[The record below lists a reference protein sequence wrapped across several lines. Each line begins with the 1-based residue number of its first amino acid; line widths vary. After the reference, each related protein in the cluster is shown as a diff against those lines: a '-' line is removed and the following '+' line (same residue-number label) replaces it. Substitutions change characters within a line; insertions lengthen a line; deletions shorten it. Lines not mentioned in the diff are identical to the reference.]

1 MQRCLKNTIVGIGSL
16 ALISIFAC
24 KKTHT
29 TIPAKPVLTPLQTL
43 INTDTTLSL
52 YHLMILQANDEALMN
67 DVTATLFFPRN
78 AVLEQAGYSD
88 IIIDSMSSTLAD
100 RIVRYNYL
108 PAAVMTDS
116 AGYTPNPTLLGVPLY
131 IAKTAGGQLLLNAS
145 VTVSGQPTQV
155 GKAAVYYLDA
165 LVPAAA
171 DSLPEIVQSDS
182 TLTFFSEVLN
192 RTNLYDSLLLT
203 GSYTLLAPNN
213 TAFINAGYDSIGAI
227 DSANIGTLVTLAMN
241 QVVSGAYFSNDFPSS
256 VTAISGVPITVSTLN
271 GSLQFTAAGNA
282 VPVNW
287 LNGDQIAG
295 PTLILQ
301 RTDGIIKG
309 FTPGPGVGAPR

>member
-1 MQRCLKNTIVGIGSL
+1 MQRCLKNTIVGIASL
-16 ALISIFAC
+16 VLISIFAC

-29 TIPAKPVLTPLQTL
+29 TTKVELTPLQTL

-67 DVTATLFFPRN
+67 DAAATLFFPRN
-78 AVLEQAGYSD
+78 AVLEQAGYTD

-108 PAAVMTDS
+108 PAAITTDS
-116 AGYTPNPTLLGVPLY
+116 IGYTPNPTLLGVPLY
-131 IAKTAGGQLLLNAS
+131 IAKAASGQLLLNAS
-145 VTVSGQPTQV
+145 VTVSDQPTQV

-192 RTNLYDSLLLT
+192 RTNLYDSLLQT
-203 GSYTLLAPNN
+203 GSFTMLAPNN
-213 TAFINAGYDSIGAI
+213 QAFINAGYDSIGAI
-227 DSANIGTLVTLAMN
+227 DSANINSLINLAMN
-241 QVVSGAYFSNDFPSS
+241 QVIKGAYFTNNFPVSLTTLFG
-256 VTAISGVPITVSTLN
+256 VTVNVSTGN
-271 GSLQFTAAGNA
+271 GYLQFETINTST
-282 VPVNW
+282 PVNW
-287 LNGDQIAG
+287 ISGNQIAG
-295 PTLILQ
+295 PTLVLQ
-301 RTDGIIKG
+301 HTDGILMSPPPPVG
-309 FTPGPGVGAPR
+309 TPR

>member
-1 MQRCLKNTIVGIGSL
+1 MQRCLKNTIAGIGGL
-16 ALISIFAC
+16 VLISIFAC

-29 TIPAKPVLTPLQTL
+29 TPTKVELTPLQIL

-52 YHLMILQANDEALMN
+52 YHLMIIQANDEALMT
-67 DVTATLFFPRN
+67 DTTATLFFPRN
-78 AVLEQAGYSD
+78 AVLEQAGYND

-100 RIVRYNYL
+100 RIVRYNYV
-108 PAAVMTDS
+108 PGAVNTDS
-116 AGYTPNPTLLGVPLY
+116 TDYTANPTLLGVPLY

-155 GKAAVYYLDA
+155 GKATVYYQDS

-171 DSLPEIVQSDS
+171 DSLSEIVQSDS

-213 TAFINAGYDSIGAI
+213 QAFINAGYDSIGAI
-227 DSANIGTLVTLAMN
+227 DSANINSLINLAMD
-241 QVVSGAYFSNDFPSS
+241 QVVKGAYFTNNFPAT
-256 VTAISGVPITVSTLN
+256 VTTLFGTTLHVSTVN
-271 GSLQFTAAGNA
+271 GYLQFQANGGSA
-282 VPVNW
+282 PVNW
-287 LNGDQIAG
+287 LSGNQIAG
-295 PTLILQ
+295 PTLLLQ
-301 RTDGIIKG
+301 HTDGIIMS
-309 FTPGPGVGAPR
+309 PAAPIGSPR

>member
-1 MQRCLKNTIVGIGSL
+1 MQRCLKNTIVGIASL
-16 ALISIFAC
+16 VLISIFAC

-29 TIPAKPVLTPLQTL
+29 TTKVELTPLQTL

-67 DVTATLFFPRN
+67 DASATLFFPRN
-78 AVLEQAGYSD
+78 VVLEQAGYTD

-108 PAAVMTDS
+108 PAAVTTDS
-116 AGYTPNPTLLGVPLY
+116 TGYTPNPTLLGVPLY
-131 IAKTAGGQLLLNAS
+131 IAKAAGGQLLLNAS
-145 VTVSGQPTQV
+145 VTVSDQPTQV

-192 RTNLYDSLLLT
+192 RTNLYDSLLQT
-203 GSYTLLAPNN
+203 GSFTMLAPNN
-213 TAFINAGYDSIGAI
+213 QAFINAGYDSIGAI
-227 DSANIGTLVTLAMN
+227 DSANINSLINLAMN
-241 QVVSGAYFSNDFPSS
+241 QVIKGAYFTNNFPASLTTLFG
-256 VTAISGVPITVSTLN
+256 VTVNVSTGN
-271 GSLQFTAAGNA
+271 GYLQFETINTSA
-282 VPVNW
+282 PVNW
-287 LNGDQIAG
+287 LSGNQIAG
-295 PTLILQ
+295 PTLVLQ
-301 RTDGIIKG
+301 HTDGILMSPPPPVG
-309 FTPGPGVGAPR
+309 TPR

>member
-1 MQRCLKNTIVGIGSL
+1 MQRCLKNTIVGIASL
-16 ALISIFAC
+16 VLVSIFAC

-29 TIPAKPVLTPLQTL
+29 TTKVELTPLQTL

-67 DVTATLFFPRN
+67 DATATLFFPRN
-78 AVLEQAGYSD
+78 AVLEQAGYTD

-108 PAAVMTDS
+108 PAAVNTDS
-116 AGYTPNPTLLGVPLY
+116 TGYTPNPTLLGVPLY
-131 IAKTAGGQLLLNAS
+131 IAKAASGQLLLNAS
-145 VTVSGQPTQV
+145 VTVSDQPTQV

-192 RTNLYDSLLLT
+192 RTNLYDSLLQT
-203 GSYTLLAPNN
+203 GSFTMLAPNN
-213 TAFINAGYDSIGAI
+213 QAFINAGYDSIGAI
-227 DSANIGTLVTLAMN
+227 DSANINSLINLAMN
-241 QVVSGAYFSNDFPSS
+241 QVIKGAYFTNNFPASLTTLFG
-256 VTAISGVPITVSTLN
+256 VTVNVSTGN
-271 GSLQFTAAGNA
+271 GYLQFETINTST
-282 VPVNW
+282 PVNW
-287 LNGDQIAG
+287 LSGNQIAG
-295 PTLILQ
+295 PTLVLQ
-301 RTDGIIKG
+301 HTDGILMSPPPPVG
-309 FTPGPGVGAPR
+309 TPR

>member
-1 MQRCLKNTIVGIGSL
+1 MPRCLKNTIVGILSL
-16 ALISIFAC
+16 VLIGIFAC
-24 KKTHT
+24 KKTAHT
-29 TIPAKPVLTPLQTL
+29 TTKVELTPLQTL

-78 AVLEQAGYSD
+78 SVLEQAGYTD
-88 IIIDSMSSTLAD
+88 VLIDSMSSTLAD

-108 PAAVMTDS
+108 PAAVNTDS

-131 IAKTAGGQLLLNAS
+131 IAKASTGQLLLNGS
-145 VTVSGQPTQV
+145 VTVSSQPVQV
-155 GKAAVYYLDA
+155 GKAAVYYLDS

-213 TAFINAGYDSIGAI
+213 QAFINAGYDSIGAI
-227 DSANIGTLVTLAMN
+227 DSAGIDTLLTLAMS
-241 QVVSGAYFSNDFPSS
+241 QVIKGAYFTNTFPAT
-256 VTAISGVPITVSTLN
+256 VTNLLGVTITVNTVN
-271 GSLQFTAAGNA
+271 GYLQFTASGNA
-282 VPVNW
+282 APVNW
-287 LNGDQIAG
+287 LNGNQIAG
-295 PTLILQ
+295 PTLVLH
-301 RTDGIIKG
+301 RTDGIIRSLSPPIG
-309 FTPGPGVGAPR
+309 SPR

>member
-1 MQRCLKNTIVGIGSL
+1 MQRCLKNTIVGIVSL
-16 ALISIFAC
+16 VLISIFAC
-24 KKTHT
+24 KKTHPT
-29 TIPAKPVLTPLQTL
+29 TTKVELTPLQTL

-78 AVLEQAGYSD
+78 AVLEQAGYTD

-108 PAAVMTDS
+108 PAPITTDS
-116 AGYTPNPTLLGVPLY
+116 TGYTPNPTLLGVPLY
-131 IAKTAGGQLLLNAS
+131 IGKTASGQLLLNAS
-145 VTVSGQPTQV
+145 VTVSGQPSQV
-155 GKAAVYYLDA
+155 GKAEVYYLDA

-171 DSLPEIVQSDS
+171 DSLSEIVQSDS

-227 DSANIGTLVTLAMN
+227 DSVGIDTILNLALN
-241 QVVSGAYFSNDFPSS
+241 QVIRGAYFTNDFPSS
-256 VTAISGVPITVSTLN
+256 VTNLANVTINISTVN
-271 GSLQFTAAGNA
+271 GYLQFTASGNP

-287 LNGDQIAG
+287 LSGNQIAG
-295 PTLILQ
+295 PTLVLHH
-301 RTDGIIKG
+301 TDGIIQPH
-309 FTPGPGVGAPR
+309 TPNPVVGPPR

>member
-1 MQRCLKNTIVGIGSL
+1 MPRCLKNTIVGILSF
-16 ALISIFAC
+16 ALLSIFAC
-24 KKTHT
+24 KKTHPT
-29 TIPAKPVLTPLQTL
+29 TKVELTPLQTL

-52 YHLMILQANDEALMN
+52 YHLMILQANDEALLN

-78 AVLEQAGYSD
+78 TVLEQAGYSD
-88 IIIDSMSSTLAD
+88 VLIDSMSSTLAD

-108 PAAVMTDS
+108 PAAINTDS

-131 IAKTAGGQLLLNAS
+131 IAKAMTGQLLLNGS

-155 GKAAVYYLDA
+155 GKAAVYFLGS
-165 LVPAAA
+165 LIPAAA
-171 DSLPEIVQSDS
+171 DSLSEIVQSDS

-213 TAFINAGYDSIGAI
+213 QAFINAGYDSIGAI
-227 DSANIGTLVTLAMN
+227 DSTDIATLLTLALG
-241 QVVSGAYFSNDFPSS
+241 QVIEGAYFSNNFPAT
-256 VTAISGVPITVSTLN
+256 VTNKDGVAITVNTGN
-271 GSLQFTAAGNA
+271 GYLRFTASGNP

-287 LNGDQIAG
+287 LSGNQIAG
-295 PTLILQ
+295 PTLVLH
-301 RTDGIIKG
+301 RTDGIIKSL
-309 FTPGPGVGAPR
+309 TPPVGAPR

>member
-1 MQRCLKNTIVGIGSL
+1 MQRCLKNTIVGIASL
-16 ALISIFAC
+16 VLISIFAC

-29 TIPAKPVLTPLQTL
+29 TTKVELTPLQTL

-67 DVTATLFFPRN
+67 DAAATLFFPRN
-78 AVLEQAGYSD
+78 AVLEQAGYTD

-108 PAAVMTDS
+108 PAAITTDS
-116 AGYTPNPTLLGVPLY
+116 IGYTPNPTLLGVPLY
-131 IAKTAGGQLLLNAS
+131 IAKAASGQLLLNAS
-145 VTVSGQPTQV
+145 VTVSDQPTQV

-192 RTNLYDSLLLT
+192 RTNLYDSLLQT
-203 GSYTLLAPNN
+203 GSFTMLAPNN
-213 TAFINAGYDSIGAI
+213 QAFINAGYDSIGAI
-227 DSANIGTLVTLAMN
+227 DSANINSLINLAMN
-241 QVVSGAYFSNDFPSS
+241 QVIKGAYFTNNFPASLTTLFG
-256 VTAISGVPITVSTLN
+256 VTVNVSTGN
-271 GSLQFTAAGNA
+271 GYLQFETINTST
-282 VPVNW
+282 PVNW
-287 LNGDQIAG
+287 LSGNQIAG
-295 PTLILQ
+295 PTLVLQ
-301 RTDGIIKG
+301 HTDGILMSPPPPVG
-309 FTPGPGVGAPR
+309 TPR

>member
-1 MQRCLKNTIVGIGSL
+1 MQRCLKNTIVGILSL

-29 TIPAKPVLTPLQTL
+29 TPAKIELTPLQTL

-67 DVTATLFFPRN
+67 DATATLFFPRN
-78 AVLEQAGYSD
+78 AVLEQAGYTD

-108 PAAVMTDS
+108 PEAISTDS
-116 AGYTPNPTLLGVPLY
+116 AGYTANPTLLGVPLY
-131 IAKTAGGQLLLNAS
+131 IAKAAGGQLLLNGS

-155 GKAAVYYLDA
+155 GQAAVYYLDS

-171 DSLPEIVQSDS
+171 DSLPEILQSDS
-182 TLTFFSEVLN
+182 TLTFFNEVLN

-213 TAFINAGYDSIGAI
+213 TAFMNAGYDSIGAI
-227 DSANIGTLVTLAMN
+227 DSANINTLVNLAIN
-241 QVVSGAYFSNDFPSS
+241 QVITGAYFTNDFPAT
-256 VTAISGVPITVSTLN
+256 VKNLVGTTINVSTVN
-271 GSLQFTAAGNA
+271 GYLQFTAAGNSA
-282 VPVNW
+282 PVNW
-287 LNGDQIAG
+287 LSGNLIAG
-295 PTLILQ
+295 PTLVMH
-301 RTDGIIKG
+301 RTDGFIQSFAIA
-309 FTPGPGVGAPR
+309 PGVGAPR